1 MWSKW
6 LSENIR
12 EVGVHLGGD
21 FKVGGGVPENG
32 VVKLDKVEHGFAV
45 HFYAITSGPV
55 WGDG

>member
-1 MWSKW
+1 M
-6 LSENIR
+6 SENIR

-55 WGDG
+55 